1 MGALRRDVRTW
12 TEEAKEKLRSG
23 RLTEA
28 DLDGLIDLAERGR
41 TARQRLL
48 YLHAATPNIQ
58 SQTLAMALHEPVK
71 GDHVQ
76 IEPTDQEWRYPTV
89 KDAVIDGWQIVHFPD
104 QRAPF
109 DDREIDLLG
118 YEFTLQKMEEYD
130 D

>member
-1 MGALRRDVRTW
+1 MGALRQDILKW
-12 TEEAKEKLRSG
+12 AEEAKAKLREG
-23 RLTEA
+23 NLTEA
-28 DLDGLIDLAERGR
+28 DVDALTELASRPR
-41 TARQRLL
+41 TVRQRLL

-76 IEPTDQEWRYPTV
+76 IEPTEREWPYRTV
-89 KDAVIDGWQIVHFPD
+89 KDAVVDGWQIIHFPD

-109 DDREIDLLG
+109 DDKEIDLLG

-130 D
+130 G